1 MKPSHALNL
10 SARILLS
17 LTLLLVCPLL
27 LPAQSKDKKSN
38 PPPSPPPQQR
48 QQRPQ
53 PQQQPQRQQP
63 QTQQQRPANPQQ
75 SGGNAG
81 RSTTGAVN
89 NANAGRGA
97 TGAVNNANAGRGAT
111 GAVNN
116 ANAGRGTTG
125 AANSANAGRSATSA
139 ANSANAGRGAT
150 STGNTGNGGRGATGA
165 GNAPGKVI
173 RPDGGTVERRTDGS
187 SIERDKNNRVIG
199 QTTREGHRL
208 EYSPTG
214 HPVKVITNKGAEARF
229 DTHGKVSTIKTSGG
243 MTINRE
249 PNGQRRIVTEHRDA
263 NNRVESRV
271 VTAGPNRGFVEHRFE
286 RGGSEYVR
294 RTYVYEGRTNVTVY
308 RTYYYN
314 NVAYY
319 HYVPAYYYAPVYYGW
334 AYNPWPAPVY
344 YTWGWYGDPWY
355 RPYGYYFAPYP
366 VYPSADFW
374 LTDYLI
380 AENLRASYQAQAAA
394 NADAAGANADAAA
407 ANANAAAANA
417 DTAASQRGSQAGAVT
432 LTPEVKQMIA
442 EEVKAQLTAEQAA
455 ATQNG
460 TGSGTPTSAPAQP
473 AGNTE
478 QVPPALDPNLRVF
491 IVTTSLDVTANGEP
505 CSLSAGD
512 VLRRMDNAPDSDNT
526 VGVMVLSSKKSDC
539 GMDSSPRIQV
549 ADLQEMHNRFREQL
563 DTGLKTLADN
573 QGKKGIP
580 SGPAAGGR
588 KNLDGTS
595 APDDAA
601 VVAAKLKQQQQE
613 ADQTE
618 KEVQQAAS
626 SPSGNGGNN

>member
-1 MKPSHALNL
+1 MKPSQALNL
-10 SARILLS
+10 SAKVLLP

-38 PPPSPPPQQR
+38 PSPPPPSQKQQSQP
-48 QQRPQ
+48 QQPP
-53 PQQQPQRQQP
+53 PQQQPQ
-63 QTQQQRPANPQQ
+63 QRPANTQQ
-75 SGGNAG
+75 NG
-81 RSTTGAVN
+81 V
-89 NANAGRGA
+89 NAGRGA
-97 TGAVNNANAGRGAT
+97 TGAGNNGNAGRGAT
-111 GAVNN
+111 GAGNSG
-116 ANAGRGTTG
+116 NAGRGAAG
-125 AANSANAGRSATSA
+125 AGNSGNAGRGA
-139 ANSANAGRGAT
+139 AGAGNSGNAGRGAAGAGNGGNAGRGAT
-150 STGNTGNGGRGATGA
+150 GAANGGNGGRGATPPTPVKTETLA
-165 GNAPGKVI
+165 G
-173 RPDGGTVERRTDGS
+173 GGTKTRLSNGAVV
-187 SIERDKNNRVIG
+187 ERDKNNRVIG
-199 QTTREGHRL
+199 QTTSVGHKL
-208 EYSPTG
+208 EFNPKSG
-214 HPVKVITNKGAEARF
+214 QLSKVVTNKGTEATFSSLGRI
-229 DTHGKVSTIKTSGG
+229 STIKTATGT
-243 MTINRE
+243 MINRA
-249 PNGQRRIVTEHRDA
+249 PSGVRHIVTEHRDA

-271 VTAGPNRGFVEHRFE
+271 VTAGPNRGFVERHFE
-286 RGGSEYVR
+286 RGGHEYVR
-294 RTYVYEGRTNVTVY
+294 RTSVYEGRTNVTVY

-344 YTWGWYGDPWY
+344 YTWGWYGDPWF

-380 AENLRASYQAQAAA
+380 AENLRAAYEAQASSDANAAVA
-394 NADAAGANADAAA
+394 NADEAA

-417 DTAASQRGSQAGAVT
+417 DAAAALGRSQAGAVT

-442 EEVKAQLTAEQAA
+442 EEVKAQLAAEQAA

-460 TGSGTPTSAPAQP
+460 TASGTPASSPAQP
-473 AGNTE
+473 AGNTG

-491 IVTTSLDVTANGEP
+491 IVTASLDVAANGQP
-505 CSLSAGD
+505 CSLSPGD

-526 VGVMVLSSKKSDC
+526 VGVIVLSSKKSDC

-549 ADLQEMHNRFREQL
+549 ADLQDMHNRFREQL
-563 DTGLKTLADN
+563 DNGLKTLADN

-588 KNLDGTS
+588 KNPDGT
-595 APDDAA
+595 AVPDLTATTD
-601 VVAAKLKQQQQE
+601 LQKQKQD

-626 SPSGNGGNN
+626 STGSAGGSN

>member
-38 PPPSPPPQQR
+38 PPPSPPPQQQQR

-81 RSTTGAVN
+81 RSTTGAAN
-89 NANAGRGA
+89 SANAGRSATGAANSANVGRSA

-111 GAVNN
+111 GA
-116 ANAGRGTTG
+116 
-125 AANSANAGRSATSA
+125 

-150 STGNTGNGGRGATGA
+150 GTGNTGNGGRGATGA
-165 GNAPGKVI
+165 GNVPAKVI

-187 SIERDKNNRVIG
+187 SVERDKNNRVIG

-214 HPVKVITNKGAEARF
+214 HPVKVVTNKGTEARF

-263 NNRVESRV
+263 NNHFESRV
-271 VTAGPNRGFVEHRFE
+271 VTAGPNRGFVERRFE
-286 RGGSEYVR
+286 RGGHEYVR
-294 RTYVYEGRTNVTVY
+294 RTYVYEGRTNVAVY

-334 AYNPWPAPVY
+334 AYNPWPAPAY

-380 AENLRASYQAQAAA
+380 AENLRASYQAQGAANVDAAA
-394 NADAAGANADAAA
+394 ANADAAA

-417 DTAASQRGSQAGAVT
+417 GAAAAQRSSQAGAVT

-442 EEVKAQLTAEQAA
+442 EEVKAQLAAEQAA
-455 ATQNG
+455 ATQNV
-460 TGSGTPTSAPAQP
+460 TASATPTSVPAQP
-473 AGNTE
+473 AGNTD

-491 IVTTSLDVTANGEP
+491 IVTTSLDVTANGQS

-512 VLRRMDNAPDSDNT
+512 VLSRMDNLPDSNNT

-539 GMDSSPRIQV
+539 GMDSWQRVQV

-588 KNLDGTS
+588 KNPDGTS

-601 VVAAKLKQQQQE
+601 VVATKLKQQQQE

-618 KEVQQAAS
+618 KEVQQATS
-626 SPSGNGGNN
+626 SPSGTGGNN

>member
-1 MKPSHALNL
+1 MKPSQALNL
-10 SARILLS
+10 SAKVLLS
-17 LTLLLVCPLL
+17 LTLLLAFPLL
-27 LPAQSKDKKSN
+27 LPAQSKDKKTT
-38 PPPSPPPQQR
+38 PPPSPPPQQQR
-48 QQRPQ
+48 QQPPPQ
-53 PQQQPQRQQP
+53 QQQQRQPQQQQPQR
-63 QTQQQRPANPQQ
+63 PANTQQ
-75 SGGNAG
+75 SGG
-81 RSTTGAVN
+81 
-89 NANAGRGA
+89 
-97 TGAVNNANAGRGAT
+97 
-111 GAVNN
+111 
-116 ANAGRGTTG
+116 
-125 AANSANAGRSATSA
+125 TS
-139 ANSANAGRGAT
+139 G
-150 STGNTGNGGRGATGA
+150 GNGGRGATGA
-165 GNAPGKVI
+165 GNTANGGRGATGAGNTANGGRGATGAGNTANGGRGATGAGNTANGSRGGTGAGNVPGKVI
-173 RPDGGTVERRTDGS
+173 RPDGGSVERKTDGS
-187 SIERDKNNRVIG
+187 SVERDKNNRVIG
-199 QTTREGHRL
+199 QTTREGHKL
-208 EYSPTG
+208 EFNNKTG
-214 HPVKVITNKGAEARF
+214 QLSNVVTNKGTEATFNSR
-229 DTHGKVSTIKTSGG
+229 GRISAIKTPTGT
-243 MTINRE
+243 TINRE
-249 PNGQRRIVTEHRDA
+249 PNGVRHIVTEHRDV

-286 RGGSEYVR
+286 RGGNEYVR

-319 HYVPAYYYAPVYYGW
+319 HYVPAYYYAPRYYGW

-380 AENLRASYQAQAAA
+380 AENLRASYQAQADANANAAAA
-394 NADAAGANADAAA
+394 NADEAA

-417 DTAASQRGSQAGAVT
+417 DAAAAQSGSQAGAAT

-442 EEVKAQLTAEQAA
+442 EEVKAQLAAEQAV
-455 ATQNG
+455 ATQNA
-460 TGSGTPTSAPAQP
+460 TASGTPTSAPAQP

-491 IVTTSLDVTANGEP
+491 IVTASLDVTANGQP

-512 VLRRMDNAPDSDNT
+512 VLRRMDNAPDSGNT

-539 GMDSSPRIQV
+539 GMDSSPRVQV
-549 ADLQEMHNRFREQL
+549 ADLQEMHNHFREQL
-563 DTGLKTLADN
+563 DNGLKTLADN

-588 KNLDGTS
+588 KNPDGTA

>member
-1 MKPSHALNL
+1 MKPSQALYL
-10 SARILLS
+10 SAKVLFS
-17 LTLLLVCPLL
+17 LTLLFVCPLL

-38 PPPSPPPQQR
+38 PPPPPPQ
-48 QQRPQ
+48 
-53 PQQQPQRQQP
+53 QQQPQRQQP
-63 QTQQQRPANPQQ
+63 PPQQQQPQRQQPPPQQ
-75 SGGNAG
+75 QQPTN
-81 RSTTGAVN
+81 RQQTN
-89 NANAGRGA
+89 QQHANQQPQRQQPPPQQQQP
-97 TGAVNNANAGRGAT
+97 TNRQQTNQQHANQQQQQQTNRQQT
-111 GAVNN
+111 NQQH
-116 ANAGRGTTG
+116 ANQQQQPQPHEA
-125 AANSANAGRSATSA
+125 
-139 ANSANAGRGAT
+139 
-150 STGNTGNGGRGATGA
+150 
-165 GNAPGKVI
+165 KVI
-173 RPDGGTVERRTDGS
+173 KRPDGGSIERKTDGS
-187 SIERDKNNRVIG
+187 SVERNKNNRVIG
-199 QTTREGHRL
+199 QTTTVGHKL
-208 EYSPTG
+208 EFNPTSG
-214 HPVKVITNKGAEARF
+214 QLSKVVTNKGTEATFNSR
-229 DTHGKVSTIKTSGG
+229 GRISTIKTPTGT
-243 MTINRE
+243 MINHE
-249 PNGQRRIVTEHRDA
+249 PNGVRHIVTEHRDA

-271 VTAGPNRGFVEHRFE
+271 VTAGPNRGFVERRFE
-286 RGGSEYVR
+286 RGGHEYVR

-380 AENLRASYQAQAAA
+380 AENLRAAYAAQADANANAAAA
-394 NADAAGANADAAA
+394 NADEAA

-417 DTAASQRGSQAGAVT
+417 DAAAAQRGSQVGAVT
-432 LTPEVKQMIA
+432 LTPEVKDMIA
-442 EEVKAQLTAEQAA
+442 EEVKAQLAAEQAA
-455 ATQNG
+455 AAQNP
-460 TGSGTPTSAPAQP
+460 TASGTPTSAPAQP

-491 IVTTSLDVTANGEP
+491 IVTATLDVTANGQP
-505 CSLSAGD
+505 CFLSAGD

-526 VGVMVLSSKKSDC
+526 VGVIVLSSKKSDC
-539 GMDSSPRIQV
+539 GMDSSPRVQV
-549 ADLQEMHNRFREQL
+549 AALQEMHNRFREQL
-563 DTGLKTLADN
+563 DNGLRTLADN

-588 KNLDGTS
+588 KNPNGTA
-595 APDDAA
+595 APDLTATTD
-601 VVAAKLKQQQQE
+601 LQKQKQD

-626 SPSGNGGNN
+626 STGSAGGNN

>member
-1 MKPSHALNL
+1 MKPSQALSL
-10 SARILLS
+10 SAKVLLS
-17 LTLLLVCPLL
+17 LTLLFVCPLL
-27 LPAQSKDKKSN
+27 LQAQSKDKKSN
-38 PPPSPPPQQR
+38 PPPPPPPQKQQSQPQQPPPQQ
-48 QQRPQ
+48 Q
-53 PQQQPQRQQP
+53 
-63 QTQQQRPANPQQ
+63 QQQRPANTPQN
-75 SGGNAG
+75 GG
-81 RSTTGAVN
+81 
-89 NANAGRGA
+89 NAGRGA
-97 TGAVNNANAGRGAT
+97 TGAVNNGNAGRGAT

-116 ANAGRGTTG
+116 G
-125 AANSANAGRSATSA
+125 
-139 ANSANAGRGAT
+139 NAGRGAT
-150 STGNTGNGGRGATGA
+150 GAANNGNAGRGTAGVTNSGNAGRGAAGAAKGRNGGPRSVPPNLQAVRDANGRSTFKDKATGRQWETNTKGEVTHFSEPGREVKFGA
-165 GNAPGKVI
+165 GKPTFI
-173 RPDGGTVERRTDGS
+173 RDEKRGITIDHGQHGERH
-187 SIERDKNNRVIG
+187 II
-199 QTTREGHRL
+199 
-208 EYSPTG
+208 
-214 HPVKVITNKGAEARF
+214 
-229 DTHGKVSTIKTSGG
+229 
-243 MTINRE
+243 
-249 PNGQRRIVTEHRDA
+249 TEHRDA

-271 VTAGPNRGFVEHRFE
+271 VSAGPNRGFVEHRME
-286 RGGSEYVR
+286 RGGHEYVR

-319 HYVPAYYYAPVYYGW
+319 HYVPAYYYAPRYYGW

-394 NADAAGANADAAA
+394 NADAAAANADAAA

-417 DTAASQRGSQAGAVT
+417 DAAATQRGSQAGAVT

-442 EEVKAQLTAEQAA
+442 EEVKAQLAAEQAA
-455 ATQNG
+455 AAQNA
-460 TGSGTPTSAPAQP
+460 TASGTPASAPAQP

-491 IVTTSLDVTANGEP
+491 IVTTSLDVTANGQP

-512 VLRRMDNAPDSDNT
+512 VLRRTGNVPDSDNT

-539 GMDSSPRIQV
+539 GMDSSPRVQV

-563 DTGLKTLADN
+563 DNGLKTLADN

-588 KNLDGTS
+588 KNPDGT
-595 APDDAA
+595 AVPDLTATKDLQDQ
-601 VVAAKLKQQQQE
+601 KQE

-618 KEVQQAAS
+618 KDVQKTTS
-626 SPSGNGGNN
+626 STGSTGGTN